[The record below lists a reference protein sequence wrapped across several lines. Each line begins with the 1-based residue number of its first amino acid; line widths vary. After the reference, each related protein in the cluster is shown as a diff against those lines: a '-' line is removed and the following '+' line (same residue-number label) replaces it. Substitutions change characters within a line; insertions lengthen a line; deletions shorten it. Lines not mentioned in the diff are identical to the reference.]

1 MGNAGRIDMN
11 NMCCCCCMC
20 ISGRFLRPELC
31 CAVMYL
37 YTENSFLL
45 MPENAPGSV
54 NASGFFIWEEE
65 TLIQIEHVSKTFS
78 GKYGTVHALDDVSIH
93 VEKGDICG
101 IIGFSGAGKST
112 LIRLVNGLETADS
125 GKVTVC
131 GKELSTL
138 KKPELR
144 TLRRKIGMVF
154 QQFNLLESKTVY
166 HNIALPLI
174 LAKTPKAEIDKK
186 VMEVLKIVELED
198 KKDTYISQLSG
209 GQKQR
214 VGIARALTTDP
225 ELLLCDEAT
234 SALDPQ
240 TTESILKLLKRINR
254 EMGVTILLITHQ
266 MQVVQ
271 MICNKVAV
279 MESGK
284 IVESGSV
291 LEVFGSPK
299 MPVTKRFVQTVIR
312 DQIPDSIVSL
322 VKEQKENFRIERLKF
337 IGSSVKR
344 PVISDICKTDGV
356 VVNILGAAVQELE
369 DSVMCVF
376 ILQLIGDDESIRKA
390 EEQIDK
396 NGVLRERMEVE

>member
-1 MGNAGRIDMN
+1 
-11 NMCCCCCMC
+11 
-20 ISGRFLRPELC
+20 
-31 CAVMYL
+31 MYL

-54 NASGFFIWEEE
+54 YTSGLFIYAANHRDRENLRSSRIALLRWEEE

-144 TLRRKIGMVF
+144 ALRRKIGMVF

-174 LAKTPKAEIDKK
+174 LAKTPKVEIDKK
-186 VMEVLKIVELED
+186 VKEVLKIVELED

-240 TTESILKLLKRINR
+240 TTESILKLLKKINR
-254 EMGVTILLITHQ
+254 KMGVTILLITHQ

-312 DQIPDSIVSL
+312 DQIPDSIISL
-322 VKEQKENFRIERLKF
+322 VKEQKENFRVDRLKF

-344 PVISDICKTDGV
+344 PVISDICKTEGV

-376 ILQLIGDDESIRKA
+376 ILQLIGDDESIDKA
-390 EEQIDK
+390 EAEIDK
-396 NGVLRERMEVE
+396 NGVLRERLEVE

>member
-1 MGNAGRIDMN
+1 
-11 NMCCCCCMC
+11 
-20 ISGRFLRPELC
+20 
-31 CAVMYL
+31 
-37 YTENSFLL
+37 

-54 NASGFFIWEEE
+54 KASGLFIYAENHRDREN
-65 TLIQIEHVSKTFS
+65 LRSPKI
-78 GKYGTVHALDDVSIH
+78 ALLRWGGRNIDPDRTCKQNLFRKIRDRPRVGDVSIH

-144 TLRRKIGMVF
+144 ALRRKIGMVF

-174 LAKTPKAEIDKK
+174 LAKTPKVEIDKK
-186 VMEVLKIVELED
+186 VKEVLKIVELED

-240 TTESILKLLKRINR
+240 TTESILKLLKKINR
-254 EMGVTILLITHQ
+254 KMGVTILLITHQ

-312 DQIPDSIVSL
+312 DQIPDSIISL
-322 VKEQKENFRIERLKF
+322 VKEQKENFRVDRLKF

-344 PVISDICKTDGV
+344 PVISDICKTKGV

-376 ILQLIGDDESIRKA
+376 ILQLIGDDERIDKA
-390 EEQIDK
+390 EAEIDK
-396 NGVLRERMEVE
+396 NGVLRERLEVE